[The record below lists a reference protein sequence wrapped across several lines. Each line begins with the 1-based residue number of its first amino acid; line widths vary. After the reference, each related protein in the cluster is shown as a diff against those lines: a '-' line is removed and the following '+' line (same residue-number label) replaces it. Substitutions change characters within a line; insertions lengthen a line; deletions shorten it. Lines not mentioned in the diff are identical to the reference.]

1 MAKKTET
8 IATTKEADRLY
19 IVWLAFQKRVK
30 YLGLVNLKVE
40 SMAEKDFK
48 APGEEMTKGKKTAD
62 WTWEFDFD
70 AFYFEFNLVIGSKK
84 TLLASAKM
92 NTIGDMKQRREIL
105 DGLRAG
111 TELVSQA
118 EIDKYFKTVQERAAK
133 SADVKKID
141 DEIKSEKEGID
152 LDKEFVTK
160 LAKSVENLDRG
171 QRQMDLEPIAAKMK
185 LAGYVRFVYGLD
197 AGFNPY
203 ALMKGHFLKGAAY
216 PLPSF
221 PAAIVAKLVQEFGPD
236 EKGQP
241 DFTAARKIAGQV
253 VDAKVMPVYRKQM
266 TDDSNA
272 DIKKRTEKIRQLVE
286 KRKKAMG
293 G

>member
-48 APGEEMTKGKKTAD
+48 PAGEEMTKSKKSAD
-62 WTWEFDFD
+62 WIWEFDLD

-105 DGLRAG
+105 DGLRGG
-111 TELVSQA
+111 TELITQG

-141 DEIKSEKEGID
+141 DEIKAEKEGID

-160 LAKSVENLDRG
+160 LAKSVEDLDRG

-197 AGFNPY
+197 SGFNPY
-203 ALMKGHFLKGAAY
+203 ALMKSHFLKGAAY
-216 PLPSF
+216 PLTSF
-221 PAAIVAKLVQEFGPD
+221 PVAIVEKLVKEFGPD

-272 DIKKRTEKIRQLVE
+272 DIKTRMEKIKKLVE
-286 KRKKAMG
+286 KRKKAIG